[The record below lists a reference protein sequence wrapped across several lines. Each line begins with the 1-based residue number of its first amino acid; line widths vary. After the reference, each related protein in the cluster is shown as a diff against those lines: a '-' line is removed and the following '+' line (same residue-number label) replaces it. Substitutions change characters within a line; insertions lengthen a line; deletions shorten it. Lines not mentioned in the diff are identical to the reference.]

1 MDIPVLPAV
10 SRRARTLAPTRRFFA
25 AAVVAAA
32 LLAVGCFPAADGS
45 GSFSPHHNDPFL
57 TCVRQRESGG
67 NYQAHSPGGEY
78 HGAYQFLQSTWD
90 ATANHIGARDLVGV
104 DPHTRSATSQD
115 DMAWALYQWQ
125 GSGPWAGVGC

>member
-1 MDIPVLPAV
+1 MA
-10 SRRARTLAPTRRFFA
+10 SRRWPA
-25 AAVVAAA
+25 ATVVAAA
-32 LLAVGCFPAADGS
+32 LLAAGCFPDNSA
-45 GSFSPHHNDPFL
+45 GSFSAHHNDPFL

-67 NYQAHSPGGEY
+67 NYLAHSPDGQY

-90 ATANHIGARDLVGV
+90 ATARHIGAWDLVGI